1 MTDVE
6 LLCEAL
12 ELNKIEDLNKELT
25 RAGKNHSTARD
36 VLMKEVCGF
45 TYFFIGLLVQDPF
58 TCMFIFTY
66 GCVIVCVYAEVDL
79 CTCMP
84 KNFWNVVQILKGK
97 MFTQNSCN
105 EGVHFHICQSPNTG
119 RRNP

>member
-58 TCMFIFTY
+58 TCMFIFIY
-66 GCVIVCVYAEVDL
+66 GCVIVCLCICRCGFVYMHAKEFL
-79 CTCMP
+79 ECCSNFKR
-84 KNFWNVVQILKGK
+84 KNFHTEQL
-97 MFTQNSCN
+97 Q
-105 EGVHFHICQSPNTG
+105 
-119 RRNP
+119 